1 MFIPGACHV
10 SPSFVM
16 FVRILQG
23 LVEVS
28 ASTLH
33 DYVLLCKKTQESNLR
48 SSSILLHIPL
58 SLGTTNTGGNQKS
71 VDFLPNSLAP
81 AFHSTVID

>member
-1 MFIPGACHV
+1 MYVYSFIIENRINTSTSRIFGGAIGVSAFLNMFIPGACHV

-28 ASTLH
+28 TGALH
-33 DYVLLCKKTQESNLR
+33 DRVTIEKKTSPA
-48 SSSILLHIPL
+48 SI
-58 SLGTTNTGGNQKS
+58 
-71 VDFLPNSLAP
+71 
-81 AFHSTVID
+81 